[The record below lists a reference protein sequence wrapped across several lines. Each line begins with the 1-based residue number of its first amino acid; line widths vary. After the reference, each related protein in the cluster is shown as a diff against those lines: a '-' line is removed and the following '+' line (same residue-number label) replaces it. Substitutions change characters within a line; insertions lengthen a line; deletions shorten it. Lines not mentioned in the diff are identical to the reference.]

1 MKQTT
6 DELIRDYL
14 DDLDRELAGLPR
26 AERREVMEDISAH
39 IGELR
44 ADLPTESE
52 ANVRELL
59 DRVGEPADI
68 AADARE
74 RFGIQPR
81 NRTWVEVTALMLLS
95 IGSFTI
101 VGWFVGVVLL
111 WISEVW
117 RTRDKLLG
125 TLVIPGGI
133 GGLWIGAQTIGGT
146 TEKCLDAT
154 CTGGTSHSAEVFWI
168 VLFSALAIA
177 SIATIVYL
185 IVRLRRLTRSAA
197 FA

>member
-125 TLVIPGGI
+125 
-133 GGLWIGAQTIGGT
+133 A
-146 TEKCLDAT
+146 
-154 CTGGTSHSAEVFWI
+154 SAVCG
-168 VLFSALAIA
+168 SAH
-177 SIATIVYL
+177 
-185 IVRLRRLTRSAA
+185 RRLAARPRSAWTQRA
-197 FA
+197 RAARRIPQRCSGSSSSARSQLRASRPLFT